1 MIKRLLNLLMIIFI
15 LAACQPG
22 WQSPGPSSVAILPSA
37 TQDSSPA
44 PTQELQPESTA
55 FITNTNTAIP
65 PTYTTTPSTT
75 STPTDIP
82 ITTLLFTGVIVP
94 ARCVQEQ
101 IDQSGNADYPYA
113 EVRHLIEGA
122 DLAVGTFNATMS
134 KVAPHTGCVPTYV
147 LVGSPENADAMAHTG
162 FDVMSVA
169 TNHIKDC
176 GLTNCGDQ
184 AFFETLENLERVGI
198 LAVGA
203 GANHSEA
210 MRPVVVSVHGVRF
223 GFVSLGQIEQGGVYA
238 EQDKPGIAVLT
249 PENIRTAVAE
259 ARRLA
264 DVVIVMPHWGP
275 EDVSTP
281 NWIQRNLAHDIAATR
296 PDLVVGNHT
305 HVVQGIQV
313 IDDVP
318 IFYGL
323 GNFVFDQWRV
333 ENQQG
338 VILLVRFQ
346 GAQYLDYELIP
357 TRVDKD
363 GRVHIAGDQE
373 ALEILERIRQASL
386 YLR

>member
-1 MIKRLLNLLMIIFI
+1 MIKRLQILLMIIPF
-15 LAACQPG
+15 LASCQPG
-22 WQSPGPSSVAILPSA
+22 WQSPMPSGVAISPSA
-37 TQDSSPA
+37 MRDGSPA
-44 PTQELQPESTA
+44 PTQELQPESTT
-55 FITNTNTAIP
+55 FITSTNTPIT
-65 PTYTTTPSTT
+65 PTYTVTPNAT

-101 IDQSGNADYPYA
+101 IDLSGDTDYPYA

-134 KVAPHTGCVPTYV
+134 EVAPHTGCVPTYV
-147 LVGSPENADAMAHTG
+147 LVGSPQNADALARAG

-203 GANHSEA
+203 GINHAEA
-210 MRPVVVSVHGVRF
+210 MRPLVVSIHGVRF

-249 PENIRTAVAE
+249 PENIQAAVAE
-259 ARRLA
+259 ASRLA

-346 GAQYLDYELIP
+346 GTQYLDYELIP

-373 ALEILERIRQASL
+373 AFEILERIRQASL